1 MELSGRQRGFGGEA
15 HEPVAVETELGW
27 VISGPLTYSQSAD
40 KGQVVQVNFV
50 GSDRV
55 SPDSLDRNVQ
65 RLWDLE
71 TLRVTA
77 CDRVNEE
84 FMESIFFNG
93 ARYSVKLPWKE
104 GHGSLPSNYELSL
117 SRMKSQIRKLRK
129 ESEVLEE
136 YDAVIKD
143 QLASGVIETVTE
155 LEKVDQVHCIPHLA
169 VVLCTTLL
177 QRLGRGRG
185 GGEGSIPKR
194 LLACWTI
201 S

>member
-1 MELSGRQRGFGGEA
+1 MSR
-15 HEPVAVETELGW
+15 
-27 VISGPLTYSQSAD
+27 SQKLQVSNRF
-40 KGQVVQVNFV
+40 VVQRENKFREGGAADVH
-50 GSDRV
+50 
-55 SPDSLDRNVQ
+55 
-65 RLWDLE
+65 
-71 TLRVTA
+71 
-77 CDRVNEE
+77 
-84 FMESIFFNG
+84 ESIFFNG

-117 SRMKSQIRKLRK
+117 SRTKNQIRKLRK

-136 YDAVIKD
+136 YDAFIKD

-185 GGEGSIPKR
+185 GGEHP
-194 LLACWTI
+194 
-201 S
+201 